1 MSSAETDLAV
11 LGAAATRPEGLAHPA
26 EAEPLGGALW
36 LALGPVAALSAC
48 GGGAG
53 TDGASPTANAPPEFK
68 TYQDQ
73 ASGLTVASGL
83 PGASLVEPAMQGDMG
98 AADAARLLTQ
108 ATFGIR
114 TVDQVTALQ
123 KEGAGHWLWRQFNA
137 PVALHTSYLDAAR
150 GTEVVD
156 GKTQRKPVWDNHS
169 YEAIWR
175 QWLFDEDGQLR
186 ARMAFALSQI
196 FVISNIA
203 PDVKPYGM
211 SSYMDT
217 LNHHAFGNYRDL
229 LKAVTLHAA
238 MGYYLNMLSSAK
250 EDPDTGSHP
259 NENYAREVL
268 QLFSIGLVRLD
279 LDGTPLNDA
288 QGKPMPTYDEA
299 VIKGFARAFSGW
311 AFGGKKVGDDLFND
325 DDVGLDENW
334 TTPLRSFPEMH
345 ESGTKQLLDG
355 MVLPAGQSPEKDL
368 DDALDNIYH
377 HPNVAPFIARQL
389 IQRLVTS
396 NPSKAYVKAVALA
409 FTDNGKGDR
418 GDFKAVLKAILLNAE
433 ARGDAALSGKGE
445 GKLREPVIR
454 FANFLRGFDAMPQ
467 DALGSTNLWMLFND
481 STLPLGQHPMLA
493 PSVFNFFSPA
503 YRPAGPIAKAGL
515 QAPEFQIT
523 SETTM
528 VSSYNMFYQLMYG
541 WEDQWGMK
549 LDFAAWRA
557 VAADANAFL
566 DKLNTVFFNQRMTAA
581 TRQRLLNL
589 TQRTPVTPDDGAQAR
604 QRAAMLVVAM
614 SPDFVVQK

>member
-1 MSSAETDLAV
+1 LRD
-11 LGAAATRPEGLAHPA
+11 G
-26 EAEPLGGALW
+26 
-36 LALGPVAALSAC
+36 
-48 GGGAG
+48 GGGA
-53 TDGASPTANAPPEFK
+53 ANPAPPPTANAPPEFK